1 MKGRLKPT
9 LVNAMPL
16 QVDEMRISIRR
27 AVVLAFFALTLIL
40 FSQSLLSQRA
50 AAASGFYV
58 ASLNAGI
65 DAGAQDF
72 VTSSIGD
79 ARSSGANVFILVLN
93 TFGGNGNN
101 MDNIIQAMSNY
112 ETEGNTVITLV
123 APTNTHA
130 FSAGAFIAEASTRI
144 FMVSGTVIG
153 SATPVLPPLS
163 DPTELRK
170 DINGFSQYMNATTNA
185 NGRNGNAALL
195 MVTNGTSYTDSQA
208 KALNV
213 IDGDLS
219 SLSVRG
225 ALAALPAPYTVLDA
239 QSIQIHELGIRA
251 AAISVLSDPNL
262 DSVLFLLGVF
272 AILAD
277 LYHPTLILS
286 AIGATA
292 LALAL
297 VGLGVFGASL
307 VSIVLMLIG
316 ALFIFLEI
324 KIHHG
329 LSALIGVVIFIIGFI
344 LIFRLPPSP
353 PVPNQPTGS
362 FVSIGAITYAIL
374 GFIGGGVVLGSLY
387 LYRVRETLMH
397 RPPTINPKAIIGK
410 QGRLNTDLKAGE
422 LATALIESE
431 EWTVTSSKDMPKG
444 TVVIVKDLQGLKL
457 VVEKKEN

>member
-1 MKGRLKPT
+1 MT
-9 LVNAMPL
+9 L
-16 QVDEMRISIRR
+16 
-27 AVVLAFFALTLIL
+27 ALL
-40 FSQSLLSQRA
+40 SQSLLSPRV
-50 AAASGFYV
+50 AAASNFYV

-72 VTSSIGD
+72 VVSSISD
-79 ARSSGANVFILVLN
+79 ATSSGASVFVLVLN

-101 MDNIIQAMSNY
+101 MDNIILAISNY
-112 ETEGNTVITLV
+112 ETAGNKFITLV
-123 APTNTHA
+123 APTSTHA
-130 FSAGAFIAEASTRI
+130 FSAGAFIAEASTKI
-144 FMVSGTVIG
+144 FMVAGTVIG

-170 DINGFSQYMNATTNA
+170 DISGFSQYMNAITIA
-185 NGRNGNAALL
+185 NGRNGTATSL
-195 MVTNGTSYTDSQA
+195 MVTNGTSYTDGQA
-208 KALNV
+208 MALNV
-213 IDGDLS
+213 IDGDLP
-219 SLSVRG
+219 SLSVRD
-225 ALAALPAPYTVLDA
+225 ALAALPVPYTVPDA
-239 QSIQIHELGIRA
+239 QTIVIHEPGIRA
-251 AAISVLSDPNL
+251 TAISILSDPNL

-286 AIGATA
+286 AVGATA

-307 VSIVLMLIG
+307 ASILLMIIG

-344 LIFRLPPSP
+344 LIFRLPPAP
-353 PVPNQPTGS
+353 PAPNQPTGS
-362 FVSIGAITYAIL
+362 FVEIGAITYALL

-387 LYRVRETLMH
+387 LYRVRESLMH

-431 EWTVTSSKDMPKG
+431 EWTVTSSQDMQKG
-444 TVVIVKDLQGLKL
+444 TIIVVKDLQGLKL
-457 VVEKKEN
+457 VVEKKET